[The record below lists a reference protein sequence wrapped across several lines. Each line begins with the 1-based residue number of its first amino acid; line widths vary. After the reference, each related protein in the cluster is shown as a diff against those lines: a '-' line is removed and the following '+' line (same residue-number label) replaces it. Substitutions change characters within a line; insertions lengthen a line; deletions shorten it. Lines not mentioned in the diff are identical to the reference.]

1 VDTGG
6 YEYLWWVEYGGA
18 HLPEASLPGMYS
30 ARGAGGHYLLV
41 VPSLD
46 LIIVNRADNYPP
58 TKDSKTVA
66 EVAMRPGID
75 NTKFGHLV
83 KLILEAR

>member
-1 VDTGG
+1 M
-6 YEYLWWVEYGGA
+6 YLWWVEYGGA

-46 LIIVNRADNYPP
+46 LVIVNRADNDAPS
-58 TKDSKTVA
+58 KDAKTVM
-66 EVAMRPGID
+66 EVAMRPAID
-75 NTKFGHLV
+75 NAKFGHLV
-83 KLILEAR
+83 KLILESRAEY